1 MSKTNDIDM
10 SALDPAAE
18 PGAGASKALRA
29 DPKGEG
35 DAPVFR
41 LDSLAPGAGQ
51 DGAAPIPTPSGSRIS
66 QAAIFFAVL
75 IVVGGGLLYAM
86 RKIGINPMSA
96 IAKMN
101 DPEVDLSRNGQSRVD
116 HNRVLRDLSE
126 SAVKGQVPP
135 EEVQK
140 NPFEIPEV
148 VQAAAADEP
157 DLDAKRAAEK
167 SRKDAEARKQKISS
181 TLAGLRVHSIINGS
195 NPVARINDE
204 AVRVGDTVE
213 QFFTVKAIHGRGV
226 DLECD
231 GQLYTVT
238 LDDESVRQPSRKK
251 K

>member
-1 MSKTNDIDM
+1 VSKTNDIDM
-10 SALDPAAE
+10 NTLDPAAE
-18 PGAGASKALRA
+18 PGAGASKALRV
-29 DPKGEG
+29 DPKGDGE
-35 DAPVFR
+35 AAVFR

-51 DGAAPIPTPSGSRIS
+51 DGAAPIPAPSGSKIS

-101 DPEVDLSRNGQSRVD
+101 DPEVDLSRNGQAKID

-148 VQAAAADEP
+148 VQATAADEP

-167 SRKDAEARKQKISS
+167 AKKDADARKQKISS
-181 TLAGLRVHSIINGS
+181 TLAGLRVHSIINGN

-204 AVRVGDTVE
+204 AVRVGDTIE

-231 GQLYTVT
+231 GQVYTVS
-238 LDDESVRQPSRKK
+238 LDDEAVKQPSRKRK
-251 K
+251 